1 MCAATGKGVQVGV
14 FRRGTAASPPQQS
27 GGQGVIASRGRH
39 VPEELPGL
47 PWRDFGIEAARPKGE
62 LEILVPGLES
72 VIGARRAKAALSS
85 WCQADPAT
93 APAGMPQRR
102 EMLGWGECQME
113 HRHVEQISRH
123 HCHHQHRYRKN
134 LFHVVDLDRRGAIVL
149 RQLAVTRPSKR
160 GLPQRRRAFTFTAA
174 SVASEHGRTFPVSD
188 GSTW

>member
-1 MCAATGKGVQVGV
+1 LQVAV
-14 FRRGTAASPPQQS
+14 DTC
-27 GGQGVIASRGRH
+27 
-39 VPEELPGL
+39 PEELPGL

-72 VIGARRAKAALSS
+72 VFGARRGKAALSFRLERS
-85 WCQADPAT
+85 PGRPCT
-93 APAGMPQRR
+93 NLPQRR

-134 LFHVVDLDRRGAIVL
+134 LFHVVGLDRRGAIVL

-160 GLPQRRRAFTFTAA
+160 GLPQRRPAFTFTAA
-174 SVASEHGRTFPVSD
+174 VSD
-188 GSTW
+188 GSTST